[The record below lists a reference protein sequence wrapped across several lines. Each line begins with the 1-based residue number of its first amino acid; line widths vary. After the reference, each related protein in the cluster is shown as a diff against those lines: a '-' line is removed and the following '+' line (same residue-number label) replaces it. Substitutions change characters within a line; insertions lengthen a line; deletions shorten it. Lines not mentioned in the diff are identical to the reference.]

1 MTPLPLNGARTLREV
16 RGFVFMIVILTFA
29 WSRFRV
35 MPEIPEPDA
44 VFIQQ
49 LFLH

>member
-1 MTPLPLNGARTLREV
+1 MTPLPLNGARTPREV
-16 RGFVFMIVILTFA
+16 RGFVVMIVILTFG

-35 MPEIPEPDA
+35 MPKIPETDV
-44 VFIQQ
+44 VFIEQ